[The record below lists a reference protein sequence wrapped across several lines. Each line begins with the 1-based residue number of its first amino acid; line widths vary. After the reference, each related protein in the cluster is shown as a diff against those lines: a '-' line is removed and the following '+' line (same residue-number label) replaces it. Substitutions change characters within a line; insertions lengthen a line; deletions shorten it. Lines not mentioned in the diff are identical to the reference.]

1 MDEAVKHQPY
11 NKSSGYPTRSI
22 DSGALKL
29 FQASLPDAKLWRNI
43 LTAISTLVEEA
54 DFNASP
60 EGIKL
65 RSMDPSHVAMVDFE
79 WPKSAF
85 EKFTCSEP
93 KKIRVNLGSMLKLL
107 KRTKSDETLEI
118 SYDDA
123 TKKVGLLLKG
133 KITKRFALPT
143 LESVEEEVPT
153 PKIVFNSKV
162 KMTTESLR
170 DVIEDAQSISDNV
183 RLETTPEK
191 FLVSTSTELSS
202 ANMEIEKGS
211 EAMLEM
217 NVKEPSK
224 ATFNLNYLANIVR
237 AGSSASEIVTM
248 EFSTNNP
255 IKVEFEMP
263 QQGRLLYYLAP
274 RIEAE

>member
-1 MDEAVKHQPY
+1 MDIQLNSTDLGVP
-11 NKSSGYPTRSI
+11 
-22 DSGALKL
+22 DL

-43 LTAISTLVEEA
+43 LSAISTLVEEA
-54 DFNASP
+54 DFNVSP

-85 EKFTCSEP
+85 EKFNCSQP
-93 KKIRVNLGSMLKLL
+93 NKVRVNIGNMLKLL
-107 KRTKSDETLEI
+107 KRVKSEETLEI

-133 KITKRFALPT
+133 KITKRFILPT
-143 LESVEEEVPT
+143 LESIEEEVPT
-153 PKIVFNSKV
+153 PKVVFNSRV

-183 RLETTPEK
+183 RLETTPDK
-191 FLVSTSTELSS
+191 LLVSTSTEVSS

-217 NVKEPSK
+217 EIKEPSK

-237 AGSSASEIVTM
+237 AGGSASEIVTM
-248 EFSTNNP
+248 EFSTNMP